1 MVAAGNADEGNAN
14 EGIGEEGK
22 ADAIHLFELF
32 RHFPPHSSHSSRP
45 TRKVTP
51 PQQLVEAEGNADA
64 GYEDEGNPNEGNV
77 DKMYFF
83 VFCCTSP
90 IICLIHLICLR
101 PTSKV
106 TPQEQPMEGE
116 GNSFDEDNDDE
127 MYLFADD
134 ESEYVEAELD
144 EDSESTEETEEPP
157 PKRNFISIRRKIEIA
172 EAAVRGR
179 SIPGFTLRGLARD
192 NNLQGIQNQGQ
203 GSRSSPT
210 RSSSVKVN

>member
-1 MVAAGNADEGNAN
+1 
-14 EGIGEEGK
+14 
-22 ADAIHLFELF
+22 
-32 RHFPPHSSHSSRP
+32 
-45 TRKVTP
+45 
-51 PQQLVEAEGNADA
+51 
-64 GYEDEGNPNEGNV
+64 
-77 DKMYFF
+77 MYFF

-116 GNSFDEDNDDE
+116 GNSFDEDNDDA

-144 EDSESTEETEEPP
+144 EDSKSTEETEEPP

-192 NNLQGIQNQGQ
+192 NNLQGNQIRRYIKSLPELRRLVHKKGGTQ
-203 GSRSSPT
+203 RST
-210 RSSSVKVN
+210 LVDLHRWLMQRISVSGW